1 MKWIVAL
8 VSIIT
13 MIIGSAVAMNQASV
27 PPKFG
32 IPWGNS
38 AGSAYIRSIPSN
50 SQIGITNCAAS
61 LTDGFPPL
69 TFTPGASGGCP
80 PFGQDF
86 NGILK
91 QLSQWSQWSGAG
103 AAPLYDSGFSSSIGG
118 YPSGATLSNAST
130 PGCYWVSTVDANL
143 SNPDSSGANW
153 NSSCPGGG
161 IAGASLGS
169 ANAQVIN
176 TGTPIVLVN
185 GARITFQAGFTNT
198 GSMTFRYLSLSAIP
212 VLRRSQLGLS
222 ATVGGEVVINQT
234 VTLVYNATAT
244 AYECQSC
251 GSARVGQISDFAGS
265 TVPAGTLAADGS
277 CVTTTSYPDLFA
289 VIGSGYGSC
298 IAGSFAIPDLR
309 GTVSASPDNF
319 GSNGNAGRLNAACSA
334 VDTTIGGRCG
344 TQQTNLSSVNQ
355 LPQFTPSGTNSN
367 STVTSNQSL
376 IANANNGSS
385 SRFITTGNSDGPVAM
400 GTAAAQT
407 FIGNAIGSASPSPF
421 SIVQP
426 TIMIPKVIQY

>member
-1 MKWIVAL
+1 MKRIVAL
-8 VSIIT
+8 VSVIS
-13 MIIGSAVAMNQASV
+13 MIIGTAVAMNQASV

-38 AGSAYIRSIPSN
+38 AGSAYVRSIPSN
-50 SQIGITNCAAS
+50 SQIGIQNCAAS

-91 QLSQWSQWSGAG
+91 QLSQWSQWNGAG
-103 AAPLYDSGFSSSIGG
+103 AAPLYDSGFASAIGG
-118 YPSGATLSNAST
+118 YPSGATLANAST
-130 PGCYWVSTVDANL
+130 PGCYWVSTVDANG

-161 IAGASLGS
+161 IGGTSLGS

-176 TGTPIVLVN
+176 GGTPIVLTN
-185 GARITFQAGFTNT
+185 GAKITFQAGFTNSGNT
-198 GSMTFRYLSLSAIP
+198 TFKYNSLSAIQ
-212 VLRRSQLGLS
+212 VLRRTQLGLS
-222 ATVGGEVVINQT
+222 AMVGGEIVLNQT

-265 TVPAGTLAADGS
+265 TAPAGTLAADGS
-277 CVTTTSYPDLFA
+277 CVSATTYAELLT
-289 VIGSGYGSC
+289 VIGNGYGSC
-298 IAGSFAIPDLR
+298 TPGSFALPDLR

-319 GSNGNAGRLNAACSA
+319 GSNGNANRLNAACSG

-344 TQQTNLSSVNQ
+344 TQQTSLSNVNQ

-367 STVTSNQSL
+367 STVTSIQSL
-376 IANANNGSS
+376 IATANNGST

-407 FIGNAIGSASPSPF
+407 FTGVAVGSASPSPF